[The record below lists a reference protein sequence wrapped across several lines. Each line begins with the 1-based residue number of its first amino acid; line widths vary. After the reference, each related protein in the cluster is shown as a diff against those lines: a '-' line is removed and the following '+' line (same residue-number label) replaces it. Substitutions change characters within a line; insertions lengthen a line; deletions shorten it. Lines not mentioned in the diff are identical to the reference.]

1 MSTST
6 AVNQLTLNHSK
17 REYMIDMIVGSN
29 RRINQIDIQPRIHNV
44 IKSLGVKIDE
54 ILSWNA
60 QVNQVT
66 KKVNAGLIV
75 VRRL

>member
-1 MSTST
+1 
-6 AVNQLTLNHSK
+6 
-17 REYMIDMIVGSN
+17 MIVGSN

-66 KKVNAGLIV
+66 KKVNAGLII
-75 VRRL
+75 VRRLREILDYIERELQ